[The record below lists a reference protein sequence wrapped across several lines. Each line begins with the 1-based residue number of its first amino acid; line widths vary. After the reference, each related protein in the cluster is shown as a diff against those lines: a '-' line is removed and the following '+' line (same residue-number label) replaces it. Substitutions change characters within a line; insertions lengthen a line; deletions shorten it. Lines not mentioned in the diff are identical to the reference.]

1 MSRLTLCNPVDCSK
15 PGSSVLHSL
24 LEFAQIHVQRVD
36 DAIQPSH
43 PLPSPY
49 LLPSI
54 LPSIRVFSNELAL
67 HITWAKYR
75 NFGNSPFNKYSGW
88 ISFRIDWFDLLAVKG
103 NFKSL
108 IQHHNSKASVLWCS
122 AFFMA
127 QLSHPY
133 MTIGKPIVFTRWIFA
148 IKVTSLL
155 FNMLSRLVIAFLP
168 RSKHLFMAAVTVH
181 CDFGAQE
188 NLSLLPLFL
197 HLLAMKWWGQMP
209 WSLFFNGDF

>member
-67 HITWAKYR
+67 HIT
-75 NFGNSPFNKYSGW
+75 
-88 ISFRIDWFDLLAVKG
+88 
-103 NFKSL
+103 
-108 IQHHNSKASVLWCS
+108 
-122 AFFMA
+122 
-127 QLSHPY
+127 
-133 MTIGKPIVFTRWIFA
+133 
-148 IKVTSLL
+148 
-155 FNMLSRLVIAFLP
+155 
-168 RSKHLFMAAVTVH
+168 
-181 CDFGAQE
+181 
-188 NLSLLPLFL
+188 
-197 HLLAMKWWGQMP
+197 
-209 WSLFFNGDF
+209 

>member
-122 AFFMA
+122 ALFMD
-127 QLSHPY
+127 QLSQPY
-133 MTIGKPIVFTRWIFA
+133 MTTEKTIALTIQTFVS
-148 IKVTSLL
+148 KVMSVL
-155 FNMLSRLVIAFLP
+155 FNMLSRLFITSLP
-168 RSKHLFMAAVTVH
+168 RSK
-181 CDFGAQE
+181 G
-188 NLSLLPLFL
+188 LLISWLQSQSPLIL
-197 HLLAMKWWGQMP
+197 ESQKIKVLMLLIWP
-209 WSLFFNGDF
+209 IL